1 MQRARDIGPG
11 LAAGILGL
19 CLLAIPAQ
27 AAPRDPLLLYAKP
40 QRLVKLPDGRR
51 INIHCTGRGAPTV
64 LLEAGWSASNIV
76 WMRVQPELARATR
89 VCAYDRA
96 GMGFSDPAPGTRDTA
111 RLADDL
117 EATLKAA
124 RIRGPFVVVAHS
136 MGGMPARVFTDRRLD
151 AVAGVVLVDTS
162 SEYQNQRFENA
173 IPGET
178 ARNTRFIAGLGQCLA
193 AAEKGQLAAPGPDQA
208 DCVWSP
214 LDAVPPA
221 VNAVYA
227 RLTARPA
234 YQRAVLS
241 EFVAM
246 QGVGSAQ
253 VAMSRRPWGALPLV
267 VLTAEDTGKDTGHS
281 PRQVARAI
289 EIWRDLHDEQAA
301 LSDCGVNRLVEGSG
315 HMVPL
320 EKPQAVIVAVREV
333 IDQARARRG
342 GPSAACATS
351 TAGDKA
357 APDR

>member
-1 MQRARDIGPG
+1 VRDIGRG

-19 CLLAIPAQ
+19 GLLASPAQ
-27 AAPRDPLLLYAKP
+27 AAPRDPLLVYAKP

-51 INIHCTGRGAPTV
+51 MNIHCTGRGAPTV
-64 LLEAGWSASNIV
+64 VLEAGWSASNIV
-76 WMRVQPELARATR
+76 WMQVQPQLARTTR

-96 GMGFSDPAPGTRDTA
+96 GMGFSDAVPGTRDTA

-124 RIRGPFVVVAHS
+124 RIRGPYVLVAHS
-136 MGGMPARVFTDRRLD
+136 MGGMPARVFTDRRLGE
-151 AVAGVVLVDTS
+151 VAGVVLVDTS

-178 ARNTRFIAGLGQCLA
+178 ARNTRFIAGLGRCLA
-193 AAEKGQLAAPGPDQA
+193 AAEKGQLAAPTPAQA
-208 DCVWSP
+208 NCVWTP
-214 LDAVPPA
+214 LDEVPPA
-221 VNAVYA
+221 VNAAYA
-227 RLTARPA
+227 RLTARPE

-253 VAMSRRPWGALPLV
+253 VAMSRRPWGALPLL

-301 LSDCGVNRLVEGSG
+301 LSDCGVNRIVRDSG

-320 EKPQAVIVAVREV
+320 EKPQAVIEAVREV
-333 IDQARARRG
+333 VYQARARRAG
-342 GPSAACATS
+342 GPATCATAS
-351 TAGDKA
+351 TGDKA